1 MKRAAIV
8 ILCLSMILSLLAA
21 CGASEKKETVSEG
34 NAKEKSEALGLVVD
48 TVSSVHETFDVAEVL
63 PDYVDADLLT
73 GEDRLI
79 KVDVN
84 VPQVDAS
91 VPGAE
96 EINQKIADFDPYMM
110 LVVEGLNAGDLSVLV
125 NGDLLGSLTMDY
137 DVYSYNQAEA
147 LVVESK
153 KYLFHAGGGN
163 SFLIVYYDS
172 ESKKIITAAEY
183 LEKCGITQESLLER
197 CAEENYAPS
206 YPGDTVVKTIDDV
219 KFAVDNSGTLMLY
232 TELAD

>member
-1 MKRAAIV
+1 MKRAIGV
-8 ILCLSMILSLLAA
+8 ILCLCMVLFVFTA
-21 CGASEKKETVSEG
+21 CGASEKKERVSEG
-34 NAKEKSEALGLVVD
+34 NVKEKGEAAGLLVD

-79 KVDVN
+79 KVDIN

-91 VPGAE
+91 VSGAE
-96 EINQKIADFDPYMM
+96 EINQRIAEFDPYMM
-110 LVVEGLNAGDLSVLV
+110 LVAEELKAGNLSVLV
-125 NGDLLGSLTMDY
+125 NGDLMGSLSMNY
-137 DVYSYNQAEA
+137 EVYSYQQAEA

-163 SFLIVYYDS
+163 SFLMVYYDAD
-172 ESKKIITAAEY
+172 SKKVITAGEY
-183 LEKCGITQESLLER
+183 LEKCGITEESVLQR

-219 KFAVDNSGTLMLY
+219 IFAFDNAGTLMLY